1 MPKLM
6 LLTTDRSYRN
16 NAFFQ
21 AAQRLDIDVL
31 PVVDMTLALAAQLA
45 AAHRRRLRPPDA
57 TRRRRWRGHSRAHRC
72 PCCAGRGR
80 RSGRL
85 VAAKNRAAPGPA
97 SQ

>member
-31 PVVDMTLALAAQLA
+31 PVVDMTPALAAQWPQRIGVDFGRPDDAAEALA
-45 AAHRRRLRPPDA
+45 AIARRTMSMPCWPWTTPARWSRP
-57 TRRRRWRGHSRAHRC
+57 
-72 PCCAGRGR
+72 
-80 RSGRL
+80 
-85 VAAKNRAAPGPA
+85 NRAAPGPA